1 MNDTE
6 FHQLVD
12 IQFEMLEQMIDGS
25 GADIDY
31 ETSGNIM
38 TLEFEDRSQIII
50 NKQEPMHEIWLASK
64 SGGYHLQYKDDTW
77 LCSKTGLSLIEL
89 VKRECEHQAKE
100 AIDWPE
106 NN

>member
-12 IQFEMLEQMIDGS
+12 AQIQIIEESIDDS

-31 ETSGNIM
+31 EVTGNVM

-50 NKQEPMHEIWLASK
+50 NRQEPMHEIWLASK
-64 SGGYHLQYKDDTW
+64 SGGFHFKLIEDKWT
-77 LCSKTGLSLIEL
+77 CSKTGMEL
-89 VKRECEHQAKE
+89 FEMVKQECENHAGE
-100 AIDWPE
+100 AIDWA
-106 NN
+106 